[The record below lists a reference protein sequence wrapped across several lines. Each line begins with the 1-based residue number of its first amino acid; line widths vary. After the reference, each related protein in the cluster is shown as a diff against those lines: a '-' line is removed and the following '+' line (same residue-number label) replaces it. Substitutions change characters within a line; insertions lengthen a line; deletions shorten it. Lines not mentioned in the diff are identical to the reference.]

1 MPREFRL
8 GLAGAGRMGR
18 THLRALDGSDLV
30 TVAAIAEP
38 SAPSR
43 EAVAGLGVPVHSS
56 VAALVDREALD
67 GVLICAPTD
76 AHAEVIAEVVAAGL
90 PVLCEKPCGVSP
102 EQAATAAGIAA
113 AAGVPLQVAYWRRY
127 VPQLREL
134 RERILR
140 GELGFVHLICC
151 YQWDASPP
159 PAAFR
164 VRSGGIFVDMGV
176 HEFDQLRWL
185 SGQEIGTLHVAA
197 AGADPSGDPDSSGDV
212 DSAQLIA
219 QLSGGSV
226 GLVSLGRYHRG
237 GDMARAEA
245 FGTRDAVCC
254 PFLTP
259 EEGERAQ
266 LAALR
271 AQAEDFARQARGE
284 VPGPSGGAT
293 AADAVAALE
302 AARRASALLR

>member
-18 THLRALDGSDLV
+18 THLRALNGSDLV

-43 EAVAGLGVPVHSS
+43 EAVAGLGVPVHGS

-102 EQAATAAGIAA
+102 EQAAAAAGIAA

-185 SGQEIGTLHVAA
+185 SGQEIGPLHVAA
-197 AGADPSGDPDSSGDV
+197 AGADPSGDV
-212 DSAQLIA
+212 DSAELIA

-245 FGTRDAVCC
+245 FGTRDTACC

-284 VPGPSGGAT
+284 SAGSGTGAVGAT